1 VGLPAGVFHDFVVP
15 GPVLPDLAGIFE
27 SRGPLVHKLARWPR
41 GGECF
46 GWKPSWQLQVPGSQF
61 GGAIYRS
68 DGVRTS
74 ASGASELSQDAALA

>member
-1 VGLPAGVFHDFVVP
+1 MKVEILVVP
-15 GPVLPDLAGIFE
+15 GPVLPDLEGIFE
-27 SRGPLVHKLARWPR
+27 SRGPPVHNWHGGRAVVNGLDGAQLAVTSSR
-41 GGECF
+41 F
-46 GWKPSWQLQVPGSQF
+46 SV